1 MYRQV
6 RDLVDIPRIP
16 ESNVVASLGRQADK
30 YLRAHGWTASAMNY
44 MSVLYDL
51 ASTKAAFVD
60 TLMLKGA
67 VGSEM
72 EYLWDLVTEDRQ
84 G

>member
-1 MYRQV
+1 MYKHV

-16 ESNVVASLGRQADK
+16 ESNAVASLGPHADE
-30 YLRAHGWTASAMNY
+30 YLMSHGWTASAMNY
-44 MSVLYDL
+44 MSVLFDL
-51 ASTKAAFVD
+51 ALTKAAFTE

-72 EYLWDLVTEDRQ
+72 EYLWDLITKDKQE
-84 G
+84 